1 MMRRSA
7 RGSTEGQVMSVSG
20 VCTSRGRFFFFQAED
35 GIRDLTVTG
44 VQTCA
49 LPIYFR
55 FICWGGLQDLKLWDG
70 TMNKTFPLNVNA
82 SERRDGDGSVYS
94 RPCPQCGAPAWC
106 YCVTDTGK
114 RTNGATHKKRNASNP
129 NAHSVL
135 PDNRV
140 WWKEHT
146 RA

>member
-1 MMRRSA
+1 MAKLKKWKELEIDGRSHA
-7 RGSTEGQVMSVSG
+7 AIIERSKERLGRKPLRDVVWFEG
-20 VCTSRGRFFFFQAED
+20 D
-35 GIRDLTVTG
+35 N
-44 VQTCA
+44 
-49 LPIYFR
+49 FR
-55 FICWGGLQDLKLWDG
+55 LICWGGLQDLKLWDG
-70 TMNKTFPLNVNA
+70 VMNKTFPLNVNA

-129 NAHSVL
+129 NEHTAL
-135 PDNRV
+135 PDNRI

>member
-1 MMRRSA
+1 MARKLQKWEQLGIDGRSRA
-7 RGSTEGQVMSVSG
+7 AVIERSRERLDEPQYIRPEG
-20 VCTSRGRFFFFQAED
+20 D
-35 GIRDLTVTG
+35 N
-44 VQTCA
+44 
-49 LPIYFR
+49 FR
-55 FICWGGLQDLKLWDG
+55 FICWGGLQDLKLWDRA
-70 TMNKTFPLNVNA
+70 MNKTFPLDVNA
-82 SERRDGDGSVYS
+82 SERKDGDRSVYS

-129 NAHSVL
+129 NEHTAL
-135 PDNRV
+135 PDYRA